1 MNLLLQDI
9 DYDYWVVPASSPYI
23 HPAGW
28 CKEQGIELNPPKGE
42 STNNRQREG
51 RVPTIQHS
59 YIIVLIQNHLLICN

>member
-42 STNNRQREG
+42 STNN
-51 RVPTIQHS
+51 
-59 YIIVLIQNHLLICN
+59 